1 MLANGPFIILNI
13 SVSSPS
19 RAMFYSVETIRLT
32 EVAFKLL
39 FHHASPSKGGLIW
52 SHQIMNACGCG
63 FILRAYLVH
72 SLASLLVL
80 CTSLKHPLTYNGL
93 MLVISSSVLTLLS
106 PLKKPNMNACGCGF
120 ILRAYLVH
128 SLASLL
134 VLCTSLKHPLTY
146 NGLMLVISSSVL
158 TLLSPLKKPNMH
170 SENMNEMFF
179 ISICKIVPNTSLT
192 VFWSKAPWNLR
203 I

>member
-1 MLANGPFIILNI
+1 MKNYATLAASYATTQCIPALKPCMLANGPFIILNI

-32 EVAFKLL
+32 EAAFKLL

-52 SHQIMNACGCG
+52 SQQIMNACGCG
-63 FILRAYLVH
+63 FIL
-72 SLASLLVL
+72 
-80 CTSLKHPLTYNGL
+80 C
-93 MLVISSSVLTLLS
+93 
-106 PLKKPNMNACGCGF
+106 
-120 ILRAYLVH
+120 AYLVH

-192 VFWSKAPWNLR
+192 VFWSNAPWNLR

>member
-1 MLANGPFIILNI
+1 MKDYATLAAWHATTQCIPALKPCMLANGPFIILNI

-19 RAMFYSVETIRLT
+19 RAMFYSVETVRLT

-106 PLKKPNMNACGCGF
+106 PLKKPNM
-120 ILRAYLVH
+120 
-128 SLASLL
+128 
-134 VLCTSLKHPLTY
+134 
-146 NGLMLVISSSVL
+146 
-158 TLLSPLKKPNMH
+158 H

-179 ISICKIVPNTSLT
+179 ISICKIVPNISLT
-192 VFWSKAPWNLR
+192 MFWSNAPWNLR